1 MKHYLLSYTAL
12 NHHHLLKKINNDTLG
27 LACHLHENMSGDNQC
42 LVDEETGNKAPLAT
56 QHLGEDLEFND
67 GLAQLSSNKV
77 KGILDPLINVDGNGL
92 DLEKLQAYI
101 DLIPPAEI
109 SEDITNMYNFI
120 IGKL

>member
-1 MKHYLLSYTAL
+1 
-12 NHHHLLKKINNDTLG
+12 
-27 LACHLHENMSGDNQC
+27 MSGDNQC